1 MSGYIRLLQSYQ
13 RLCIIENTQIKMRCL
28 IGLYGK
34 EVQDAHILCL
44 HNFFVKF
51 YDKIDM
57 HSLELDLE
65 KYASMKKILAELTIN
80 IAEKIRQRD
89 SLRIEIDL
97 LRQEKER
104 HEKSIDIMQAKI
116 MELIELLAKAITN
129 AVASRTGNITS
140 TIFSADSQVAQ
151 LTNMLQLSDDDDNG
165 KKT

>member
-1 MSGYIRLLQSYQ
+1 MI
-13 RLCIIENTQIKMRCL
+13 

-34 EVQDAHILCL
+34 RVQDAHILCL

-57 HSLELDLE
+57 RSLELDLE

-116 MELIELLAKAITN
+116 MKLIELLAKAITK
-129 AVASRTGNITS
+129 AVASRTSNITS
-140 TIFSADSQVAQ
+140 TIFTAETQVAQ
-151 LTNMLQLSDDDDNG
+151 LTNILQLSDDDDDNG
-165 KKT
+165 KIITKKIKKYTAYGKIVQE